1 MKKIYTLLFLTVIV
15 SGLLFTNFSVSA
27 EIIPSSGKA
36 DGNYTLNDFML
47 LAINFSKFLL
57 SITGA
62 LALLAFVV
70 GGMMFLISAGSSE
83 KVETAKKI
91 IIGAVIGIF
100 IVFTSY
106 IIIGFVFKAM
116 GIESNWFESTW
127 MK

>member
-1 MKKIYTLLFLTVIV
+1 MKKIYTFIFLTVIV
-15 SGLLFTNFSVSA
+15 SGLLFANFPASA

-57 SITGA
+57 GITGS

-91 IIGAVIGIF
+91 ITGAVIGIF

-116 GIESNWFESTW
+116 GVESNWFESAW